1 VRTEVLADAPVPA
14 VGAVAARSATIHAP
28 APSPSS
34 PENVRSTEALPPSE
48 AAFVDSTPSAR
59 ETELSRELEL
69 LDRAR
74 RDLASGDPRS
84 ALSALERREREI
96 ENRALN
102 PEATLV
108 RVQAL
113 LASGERDRALALA
126 KEFLSR
132 VSSGPHAE
140 RMRRL
145 IATSH

>member
-1 VRTEVLADAPVPA
+1 MPA
-14 VGAVAARSATIHAP
+14 VGAMAARSATIHAP
-28 APSPSS
+28 VAAPSSTA
-34 PENVRSTEALPPSE
+34 NVQSAEALPPSQ
-48 AAFVDSTPSAR
+48 AAFIDSTPSAR

-74 RDLASGDPRS
+74 RDLANGDPRS
-84 ALSALERREREI
+84 ALVALERREREI
-96 ENRALN
+96 KNPALN

-113 LASGERDRALALA
+113 LASGDRDRALALA
-126 KEFLSR
+126 KDFLSR